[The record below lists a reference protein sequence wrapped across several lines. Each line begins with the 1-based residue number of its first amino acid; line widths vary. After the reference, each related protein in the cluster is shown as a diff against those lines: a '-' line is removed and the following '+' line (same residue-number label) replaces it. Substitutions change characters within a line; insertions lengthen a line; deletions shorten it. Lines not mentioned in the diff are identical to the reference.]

1 MIPGTRATRALC
13 MRQLCLKP
21 IPRRVAVAV
30 LCGLVLLVCLT
41 GVPAAD
47 WRIVMDRLDRHY
59 GGDASLDA
67 AAAREIGRFLEAHAG
82 RRPGGS
88 DGALPRITTGRWF
101 AKEHRDVAPATFDSP
116 GVKSRANCAAC
127 HRNAAQGDFDEHDIH
142 IPR

>member
-1 MIPGTRATRALC
+1 MLGAASAFAQQSPSSAGTTSWRSECGGCHVAY
-13 MRQLCLKP
+13 P
-21 IPRRVAVAV
+21 PR
-30 LCGLVLLVCLT
+30 LLT
-41 GVPAAD
+41 AAD

-67 AAAREIGRFLEAHAG
+67 AAASEIGRFLEAHAG

-127 HRNAAQGDFDEHDIH
+127 HRNAVQGHFDEHDIR